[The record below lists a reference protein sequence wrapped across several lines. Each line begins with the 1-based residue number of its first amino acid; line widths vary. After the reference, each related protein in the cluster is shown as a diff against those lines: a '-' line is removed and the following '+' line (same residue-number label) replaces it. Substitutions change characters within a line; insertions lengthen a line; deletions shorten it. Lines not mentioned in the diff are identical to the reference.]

1 MIGNIMCAFHMV
13 SSHGPTNAH
22 LQDVTSSVSV
32 QRHVNKLSGKQHAQM
47 DSGKQHAQM
56 DSGKQHAQM
65 DSGKQ
70 QAQMDRAIYL
80 PVPSSHD
87 VMIADMLEYVSLF
100 CDASKQPRCHDC
112 RHAGICEFV
121 LFRLHREMQ

>member
-32 QRHVNKLSGKQHAQM
+32 QRHVNKL
-47 DSGKQHAQM
+47 
-56 DSGKQHAQM
+56 SGKQHAQM